1 MGTDLV
7 QGETVA
13 QENDVSKVPNIPA
26 QMIKL
31 QKQLS
36 KRRREKSGRAVL
48 NDIKTRAKGARR

>member
-1 MGTDLV
+1 M
-7 QGETVA
+7 QGETVD

-48 NDIKTRAKGARR
+48 NDIKTRAKGAKR